1 MKARRIAVTGMIAGL
16 YAALTYALGA
26 VAYLP
31 HQIRFAEALAVLPY
45 LTPLAIPGLTLGT
58 FLANLGSPLG
68 WIDWVFGTLATLV
81 AAILTRHAPHRLLAP
96 LPPVVVNAVVVG
108 YYLAAILDLPF
119 AATAGQVFLGQMV
132 ACYVIGYP
140 LLTFLAGRPSLVRR
154 LRGQT

>member
-1 MKARRIAVTGMIAGL
+1 MKTRRLAVIGMIAGL

-31 HQIRFAEALAVLPY
+31 QQIRFAEALAVLPY

-58 FLANLGSPLG
+58 FLANLNSPLG
-68 WIDWVFGTLATLV
+68 WIDWVFGTLATLI
-81 AAILTRHAPHRLLAP
+81 AASLTRHAPHPLLAP

-108 YYLAAILDLPF
+108 YYLAALLNLPF
-119 AATAGQVFLGQMV
+119 VVTAGQVLLGQMV
-132 ACYVIGYP
+132 ACYLLGYP
-140 LLTFLAGRPSLVRR
+140 LLTFLTRRPNLLRR